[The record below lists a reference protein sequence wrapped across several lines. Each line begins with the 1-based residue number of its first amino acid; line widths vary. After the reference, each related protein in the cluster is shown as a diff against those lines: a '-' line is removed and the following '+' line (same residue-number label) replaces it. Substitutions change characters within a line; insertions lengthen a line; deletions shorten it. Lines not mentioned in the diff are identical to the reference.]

1 VKQYN
6 VRTDE
11 ASHALVFLRTTADTD
26 GTLGRCLLSQ
36 EASGGCGREL
46 GALDHVFRALT
57 TEPLSRAAC
66 VRIEH
71 LPRARRLLLQTL
83 VYAAGALLEGARR
96 GADAAA
102 SSFYSRGAF
111 PALLWAQVITP
122 REFVEW
128 GEDYLQL
135 QRTQI
140 ELASH
145 GRDLGHC
152 EFLLS
157 TPYQPELE
165 IESKLSSVGLYIK
178 DYRAPRVLLIAGDR
192 RSLDQLDGVAPPGGL
207 DALSP
212 TTPVSACNAAHLP
225 VVDPEPQRR
234 FLRGIAVRA
243 PARSL
248 VAQADASVISESAS
262 VEDVRAF
269 ILKSAIGP
277 MRTFDAV
284 ESLASVAEEVI
295 AVGSRKSMKALCA
308 DPHLQPYPI
317 RHLPIGDVCN
327 ATQ

>member
-1 VKQYN
+1 MKHCN
-6 VRTDE
+6 LRTDK
-11 ASHALVFLRTTADTD
+11 ASHALVFLRTTADRD
-26 GTLGRCLLSQ
+26 GMLGRCLLLH
-36 EASGGCGREL
+36 EAYGECDREL
-46 GALDHVFRALT
+46 GALDDVFRSLT
-57 TEPLSRAAC
+57 TEPLSRAER

-83 VYAAGALLEGARR
+83 VYVAGALAEGARR
-96 GADAAA
+96 GAYAAA

-122 REFVEW
+122 QEFVDW
-128 GEDYLQL
+128 GEEYLQL

-140 ELASH
+140 ELASC
-145 GRDLGHC
+145 GRNLGHC

-157 TPYQPELE
+157 TPYQAELD
-165 IESKLSSVGLYIK
+165 IESKLLSIGLYIK

-192 RSLDQLDGVAPPGGL
+192 RSLDQLAAVAPPRGL

-212 TTPVSACNAAHLP
+212 RTPVSACNAAHLP
-225 VVDPEPQRR
+225 IVDPDPQRH

-248 VAQADASVISESAS
+248 LAQADASVVSKSTS

-269 ILKSAIGP
+269 ILRSAIGP

-284 ESLASVAEEVI
+284 ERLSSIAEEVI
-295 AVGSRKSMKALCA
+295 AVGSRKSMKVLCA
-308 DPHLQPYPI
+308 DPYLQPYPI
-317 RHLPIGDVCN
+317 RHLPIGDVCDAN
-327 ATQ
+327 Q